1 MSTNIDIVSRYR
13 LTAKSIRNYLLDNNW
28 TQDLNFKNKNLMVFS
43 PNDNPN
49 KKIAIPSNEKFD
61 DFNIIAIKVLENV
74 AHYMNLELE
83 DILQSISNNS
93 VDRMEFRIISKET
106 STGTIPIYYM
116 TNILEGVKDLILYS
130 ACAEQTKSPVCTNP
144 PQKAKNIVEDFRVGQ
159 TKVGSYIITIE
170 VDVLKL
176 EDNILPLNN
185 CDEMYLTHKVVK
197 RVSTALEQI
206 ESVVQNKKTTRDI
219 SKDSFKTGITANMCD
234 ALLKL
239 KPEQP
244 DSNIEIET
252 TIKYSNIF
260 NIPSPKKIIINN
272 NYFPIIR
279 DISKIYK
286 ENSPLGKVT
295 LFGYIKKITDN
306 KKVILK
312 TTFKEK
318 RITVEIALSEEYYKN
333 ACESMKIPN
342 EIQVTGILTKKKTK
356 QNNEY
361 ILTEVSDFQI
371 IDDENQ

>member
-1 MSTNIDIVSRYR
+1 
-13 LTAKSIRNYLLDNNW
+13 
-28 TQDLNFKNKNLMVFS
+28 
-43 PNDNPN
+43 
-49 KKIAIPSNEKFD
+49 
-61 DFNIIAIKVLENV
+61 
-74 AHYMNLELE
+74 
-83 DILQSISNNS
+83 
-93 VDRMEFRIISKET
+93 
-106 STGTIPIYYM
+106 
-116 TNILEGVKDLILYS
+116 
-130 ACAEQTKSPVCTNP
+130 
-144 PQKAKNIVEDFRVGQ
+144 
-159 TKVGSYIITIE
+159 
-170 VDVLKL
+170 
-176 EDNILPLNN
+176 
-185 CDEMYLTHKVVK
+185 MYLTHKVVK

-260 NIPSPKKIIINN
+260 NIPSPKKITINN

-312 TTFKEK
+312 TIFKEK

-371 IDDENQ
+371 IDDKNQ